1 MTGLTVYWKGR
12 MATEEIEFEHAHEQI
27 LLSDRLEKMREDI
40 WRKTVHKYPNSYDG
54 SILVLDAISSN
65 DQELI
70 LHTKEIKFSRILVLE
85 KVGKGLGQYG
95 TMGLQVAVFSNNRQ
109 YLLYGERSH
118 TEMYCPGLYSLP
130 GGMLE
135 VKDAKQSFDLA
146 CMRELK
152 EEVSIEVRE
161 ERHLIGIVKDLHSS
175 VGVTLIVEGI
185 AKKRPQAKE
194 QVQGNEEWREEILMW
209 HDIDSLASL
218 RRHQVLSGLF
228 FLKEEIPEIQ

>member
-1 MTGLTVYWKGR
+1 MTGPTVYWKGR

-40 WRKTVHKYPNSYDG
+40 WRKTVQKYPDVYDG
-54 SILVLDAISSN
+54 DILVLDAIATEK
-65 DQELI
+65 QKLM
-70 LHTKEIKFSRILVLE
+70 LHTKEIKFSRVLVLE

-135 VKDAKQSFDLA
+135 VKDAKQSFDSA

-152 EEVSIEVRE
+152 EEVSIEVRG

-175 VGVTLIVEGI
+175 VGITLIVEGV
-185 AKKRPQAKE
+185 ARKKPQAGE
-194 QVQGNEEWREEILMW
+194 QVHGNEEWREKMLMW

-218 RRHQVLSGLF
+218 GESEVLSGLL
-228 FLKEEIPEIQ
+228 FLKEEIPKFQ